1 MVAATFA
8 RIFYRNAL
16 NIGLPILECPDAA
29 DAVSAGDEV
38 SVDLETGV
46 VTDETTGRS
55 FRAEPFPPFMQEL
68 IAAGGLASYL
78 KNTKKEAK

>member
-1 MVAATFA
+1 
-8 RIFYRNAL
+8 
-16 NIGLPILECPDAA
+16 
-29 DAVSAGDEV
+29 
-38 SVDLETGV
+38 VDLETGV